1 MTNKDFFDHLTG
13 SYGSD
18 ASSDESYDPELM
30 KASAS
35 AKEDVALNVKED
47 SDEEAEGHLTIDVYE
62 DGDSIVVESTV
73 AGVESDN
80 LDISIN
86 AESVSIRGERQ
97 RKEKIQEDDF
107 LYQECF
113 WGTFSRSVV
122 LPEEI
127 DPDKAK
133 ASLKNGVLKIVL
145 PKLNKKESKKLK
157 IKAD

>member
-13 SYGSD
+13 SYDNDS
-18 ASSDESYDPELM
+18 SSDESYDPELM
-30 KASAS
+30 KTTTSE
-35 AKEDVALNVKED
+35 KDVALNVKD
-47 SDEEAEGHLTIDVYE
+47 TSDEEAEGHLTIDVYE

-86 AESVSIRGERQ
+86 AESISIRGERQ
-97 RKEKIQEDDF
+97 RKEKVKEDDF

-145 PKLNKKESKKLK
+145 PKLNKRENKKLK
-157 IKAD
+157 VKVD

>member
-13 SYGSD
+13 SYTS
-18 ASSDESYDPELM
+18 ETPEEETFDPELM
-30 KASAS
+30 KASKTS
-35 AKEDVALNVKED
+35 EDVALNVKEA

-62 DGDSIVVESTV
+62 DGDTIVVESTV
-73 AGVESDN
+73 AGVESDD

-86 AESVSIRGERQ
+86 AESVSIQGERQ
-97 RKEKIQEDDF
+97 RKEKVKEGDF

-145 PKLNKKESKKLK
+145 PKLNKKENKKLK
-157 IKAD
+157 IKVD